1 MTARRARDG
10 CPPPGPGPRRGW
22 PPSPRPRPRAPP
34 RRPRP
39 CQPDRGR
46 SGGPGPARVAAGPPG
61 PASGRR
67 CAGRPVPRRLHHPP
81 PRADAG
87 RLAGPAAADGHR
99 PAHRRPRPRRAL
111 AVRRGHSRH
120 GDGRA
125 GPRPHPRIG
134 HHHRRDPPVRDRL
147 RRLADGH
154 PGLRGYPDPPAGG
167 WLGRLR
173 RRARHRRERRMTGLN
188 GDRGDVRVLLAAGV
202 AVVLLPVLLLA
213 AVTGLVSQQASAC
226 ASQPPASAQ
235 GFAIPARYMALSRQA
250 RRASAD
256 YLQASGA
263 TSALPGAIFAYNH
276 SAQYATDVLGWAA
289 RYARGGAQAVAAAAN
304 PACAPGANGPLPPGV
319 AGKVITFARAQI
331 GKPYQFGGTGPDAFD
346 CSGLTMM
353 AYRAAGIILPRTSQH
368 QWAYGKPIP
377 PSHVRP

>member
-1 MTARRARDG
+1 MTARPAPAAR
-10 CPPPGPGPRRGW
+10 PPP
-22 PPSPRPRPRAPP
+22 PPAPRPRPRLPGLPP
-34 RRPRP
+34 PPARPAAAGPRPHP

-46 SGGPGPARVAAGPPG
+46 PGGPGPGRVAAGPPG

-67 CAGRPVPRRLHHPP
+67 CAGRPVHRRLHPPP

-125 GPRPHPRIG
+125 GPRPHPRTG

-188 GDRGDVRVLLAAGV
+188 ADRADVPVLLPARAPLL
-202 AVVLLPVLLLA
+202 LLPVLLLA

-226 ASQPPASAQ
+226 AIQPPASAQ
-235 GFAIPARYMALSRQA
+235 GFAIPARYMALYRQA
-250 RRASAD
+250 GRA
-256 YLQASGA
+256 Y
-263 TSALPGAIFAYNH
+263 AIPWH
-276 SAQYATDVLGWAA
+276 LLAA
-289 RYARGGAQAVAAAAN
+289 
-304 PACAPGANGPLPPGV
+304 
-319 AGKVITFARAQI
+319 I
-331 GKPYQFGGTGPDAFD
+331 G
-346 CSGLTMM
+346 
-353 AYRAAGIILPRTSQH
+353 
-368 QWAYGKPIP
+368 
-377 PSHVRP
+377 